1 MNLKTDAVKSY
12 FKGLADIA
20 IKLIATPVDFFRTMP
35 KSGGLIDPM
44 FFLVVTVLIDV
55 IVIFVE
61 SFVKHGVSVYGLGML
76 VVTLIIISMIAV
88 ILSFFVAGI
97 LYAIWSFMGSNENYE
112 TSYRCM
118 AYMQIIV
125 PIAILVSVVP
135 YLGLLCIA
143 WWLYLMVTATLVVHN
158 LPAKP
163 ALLVFGI
170 IAALG
175 GLAYYSSVSSAIKAR
190 EHLQEF
196 TRELQRMPGTN
207 DTGNSGKQ

>member
-1 MNLKTDAVKSY
+1 MNLNTDTVKTY

-35 KSGGLIDPM
+35 KSGGLLDPM

-55 IVIFVE
+55 IMIFIE
-61 SFVKHGVSVYGLGML
+61 SFVKHGVSAYGLGML
-76 VVTLIIISMIAV
+76 VGALAIISLIAL
-88 ILSFFVAGI
+88 ILSFFVAGA
-97 LYAIWSFMGSNENYE
+97 LYVIWSFMGSNESYE

-125 PIAILVSVVP
+125 PIAILISVVP

-143 WWLYLMVTATLVVHN
+143 WWLYLMVIATKVVHN

-163 ALLVFGI
+163 ALLVFGV

-175 GLAYYSSVSSAIKAR
+175 GLAYYNSVSSTIKAK
-190 EHLQEF
+190 EHLQEI
-196 TRELQRMPGTN
+196 TRELQKMPGTN
-207 DTGNSGKQ
+207 GTGNSGKR